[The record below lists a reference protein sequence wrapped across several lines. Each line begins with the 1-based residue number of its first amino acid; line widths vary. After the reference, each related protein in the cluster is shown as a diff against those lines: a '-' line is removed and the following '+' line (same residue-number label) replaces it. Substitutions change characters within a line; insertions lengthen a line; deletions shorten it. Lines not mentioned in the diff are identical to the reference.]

1 LSRSLWFVAAG
12 VILIGAAALV
22 AVFVA
27 TKPFSGTTVASA
39 PPVPMDPPAEAP
51 QVSLSPP
58 QAFLPSPQAFLPS
71 PQAFLPSPQAPPA
84 LPPPVRPEGFSAAV
98 WEDSTDRL
106 DALAEMQRHSLERG
120 IQGLNERA
128 ARRAAMAGAATASAR
143 DRASQAPAR

>member
-1 LSRSLWFVAAG
+1 MSRSLWFVAAG
-12 VILIGAAALV
+12 VILLGAAALV

-58 QAFLPSPQAFLPS
+58 QAFLPSPP
-71 PQAFLPSPQAPPA
+71 APPA

-98 WEDSTDRL
+98 WEDPTDRL

-128 ARRAAMAGAATASAR
+128 ARRAAMAGAATASTR
-143 DRASQAPAR
+143 DQASQAPAR